1 MKCLI
6 TTPLIKYTLC
16 KLSCHCK
23 KNEFALFKVIDEV
36 ILHGNVL
43 LKSKFACYNQFLM
56 VIDEYSYVCYV
67 QLTVRFARI
76 IYQQMYIACI
86 YMPVKTNVKE
96 AHLGESDCS
105 EIHI

>member
-1 MKCLI
+1 
-6 TTPLIKYTLC
+6 
-16 KLSCHCK
+16 
-23 KNEFALFKVIDEV
+23 
-36 ILHGNVL
+36 
-43 LKSKFACYNQFLM
+43 M